1 MKFILEIDMNNA
13 AFDDGHELGRI
24 LKEVA
29 NDYSQMSDII
39 QDLNFQTMKTKL
51 RDINFNT
58 IGTATVIREEE

>member
-13 AFDDGHELGRI
+13 AFDDGRELGRI

>member
-13 AFDDGHELGRI
+13 AFDDGRELGRI

-58 IGTATVIREEE
+58 VGTATVIREEE

>member
-13 AFDDGHELGRI
+13 AFDDGRELGRI
-24 LKEVA
+24 LKEIA

-58 IGTATVIREEE
+58 VGTATVIREEE